1 MKTEYIVDM
10 VSVNHH
16 SFDVFIPGQD
26 DFESKV
32 FNSKQEAIDW
42 ISEQKFGKYTITE
55 VFNQNS
61 K

>member
-10 VSVNHH
+10 VPKNNI
-16 SFDVFIPGQD
+16 FDVFIPGQD
-26 DFESKV
+26 DFEPKV
-32 FNSKQEAIDW
+32 FNERYEAVDW
-42 ISEQKFGKYTITE
+42 ILEQKFGKYTITE